1 MYIIDIKLLTLDAG
15 DFSSQTAIDTFRISW
30 ITSRNAFESFL
41 DTDIMANSIKM
52 VVPSKIDLS

>member
-15 DFSSQTAIDTFRISW
+15 DFSSQTGIDTFRIGW

-52 VVPSKIDLS
+52 VVPSKID

>member
-1 MYIIDIKLLTLDAG
+1 MLTLDAC
-15 DFSSQTAIDTFRISW
+15 DFSSQTAIDTFRIGW
-30 ITSRNAFESFL
+30 VTGRNAFESFL